1 MNWIDDKGMEEGYS
15 LNFIILI
22 IVMSF
27 LISLF
32 LTDYYKIYMIKHQ
45 VDKEIKRTVSE
56 VTIQEV
62 KDVYSVD
69 RKATV
74 YDIYNMKSRIEQ
86 ETRTRVKNKF
96 NLELKNISTEVTENE
111 KVFVKLDASVDIEP
125 ITGMG
130 KIKIPVKVKGR
141 SKAQRFD
148 VEPSTGSFQVP
159 TY

>member
-15 LNFIILI
+15 LNFIIFL
-22 IVMSF
+22 IVMS
-27 LISLF
+27 LLLSLF
-32 LTDYYKIYMIKHQ
+32 LTDYYKIYMMKHK
-45 VDKEIKRTVSE
+45 VDKEIKRTMSE

-62 KDVYSVD
+62 KDIYSVD
-69 RKATV
+69 RTATV
-74 YDIYNMKSRIEQ
+74 YDVYGMQTKIEQ
-86 ETRTRVKNKF
+86 ETKSRIKNKF
-96 NLELKNISTEVTENE
+96 NLDLKNISTDVTESE
-111 KVFVKLDASVDIEP
+111 KIYVKLNASIEIEP